1 MLKISVEVVSLGKDK
16 CSVTINIPE
25 EIELNKSDKQEQEC
39 VIMIINQLKKYLK
52 EIQELEE

>member
-25 EIELNKSDKQEQEC
+25 EIELNKS
-39 VIMIINQLKKYLK
+39 IKKYLK

>member
-39 VIMIINQLKKYLK
+39 VIKSITQLKKY
-52 EIQELEE
+52 